1 MKQVLIQLDDRT
13 AVQLERVAPA
23 RSHKRSDFVR
33 RAIAHALEAEL
44 EVRTRAAYEK
54 WPDEPPPFDP
64 AEWAPE
70 AEVLRPPKPRVRRR
84 RRGRASGRP

>member
-1 MKQVLIQLDDRT
+1 MKQILIQLDDRT

-33 RAIAHALEAEL
+33 RAIARALHEAL
-44 EVRTRAAYEK
+44 EVRTREAYEK

-64 AEWAPE
+64 SEWAPD
-70 AEVLRPPKPRVRRR
+70 AEVLRPPKTSARRT
-84 RRGRASGRP
+84 GRAGGRR